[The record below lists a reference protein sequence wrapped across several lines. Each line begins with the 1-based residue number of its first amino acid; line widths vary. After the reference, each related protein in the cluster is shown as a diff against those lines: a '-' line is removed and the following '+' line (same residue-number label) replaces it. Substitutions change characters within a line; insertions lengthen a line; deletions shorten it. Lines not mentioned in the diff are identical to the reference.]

1 MSFRPFYFLK
11 ESLVSFK
18 KNWVISMAGVTTVA
32 LSLLLVGSFML
43 FAFAMNSLIKST
55 EQKVEVVLF
64 LDQGVPGESVEAL
77 QAELMSWEEIKNVL
91 YVSKDQ
97 ALERL
102 KKDFKGSEI
111 VDNITGNPLP
121 ASLEITLKDPQKAN
135 NVVDRLKDRPEID
148 DIMHDREIVEK
159 LFAVTRVARWF
170 IAIFVGLLAFASL
183 LLIANAIRLA
193 IYARR
198 KEVTIMRLVGASS
211 WFIRWPFLLEGILQ
225 GFIGAL
231 IAITLLYIA
240 KVTLIDKIK
249 NSILMFLPIGL
260 SQQEFYQ
267 LVFGLIV
274 AGVVIGAAGSV
285 VALRRF
291 LRV

>member
-11 ESLVSFK
+11 ESLISFK
-18 KNWVISMAGVTTVA
+18 KNWVISMAGITTVA

-43 FAFAMNSLIKST
+43 FAFAMNNIINST
-55 EQKVEVVLF
+55 EQKVEIVLF
-64 LDQGVPGESVEAL
+64 LAEGVPSESIEAL
-77 QAELMSWEEIKNVL
+77 EAELRSWKEVKDVT
-91 YVSKDQ
+91 YVSKDK

-102 KKDFKGSEI
+102 KKEFKDSDMLDYIE
-111 VDNITGNPLP
+111 GNPLP
-121 ASLEITLKDPQKAN
+121 ASLEITLEDPQKAN
-135 NVVDRLKDRPEID
+135 NVVDKLKGRPEIT
-148 DIMHDREIVEK
+148 DIKHDRQIVER
-159 LFAVTRVARWF
+159 LFAVTKVARWF

-183 LLIANAIRLA
+183 VLIANAIRLA

-198 KEVTIMRLVGASS
+198 KEIAIMRLVGASN
-211 WFIRWPFLLEGILQ
+211 WFIRWPFLLEGTLQ

-231 IAITLLYIA
+231 IAIILLYVA
-240 KVTLIDKIK
+240 KVALIDKIK
-249 NSILMFLPIGL
+249 SALVFLPIGS

-274 AGVVIGAAGSV
+274 AGIVIGMAGSA